1 MTVRQIEQK
10 KARFGL
16 VNAKGI
22 DKIAHLPFR
31 PPDCGQNCSTRSRG
45 QSGAVTE

>member
-10 KARFGL
+10 KAGFGL
-16 VNAKGI
+16 VNDMSI

-31 PPDCGQNCSTRSRG
+31 QRAAAKNYRTRSRG
-45 QSGAVTE
+45 QSGAVAE